1 MLRARGGLDMTYA
14 LAADLQKAIYQ
25 ALKGDAALQDQI
37 GDAIYDVVPA
47 GPLPSTYVSLGPED
61 VRDWSD
67 KTGRGARHDFTISV
81 VTDAAGFQTAKVV
94 AGAVTDAL
102 AGTAAWLERGTLVS
116 LSFRRARAIRVEEG
130 NMRRIDLSFR
140 ALVADA

>member
-1 MLRARGGLDMTYA
+1 MTYA
-14 LAADLQKAIYQ
+14 LSADLQRAVYQ
-25 ALKGDAALQDQI
+25 ALRGDSALQDQI

-47 GPLPSTYVSLGPED
+47 GQLPSTYVSLGPED

-102 AGTAAWLERGTLVS
+102 AATDAALTRGTLVS
-116 LSFRRARAIRVEEG
+116 LSFRRARAVRVEEG

-140 ALVADA
+140 ALVADD